1 MSIIDE
7 NTSLALLFSHRFE
20 MPLLLK
26 VYLKNEKKKNLS
38 EKHLNNEKK

>member
-7 NTSLALLFSHRFE
+7 NTSLALLISHRFE

-26 VYLKNEKKKNLS
+26 VYLKKEKNLS
-38 EKHLNNEKK
+38 EKHLNNEKI

>member
-7 NTSLALLFSHRFE
+7 NTSLALLISHRFE

-26 VYLKNEKKKNLS
+26 VYLKKEKKFVRKTF
-38 EKHLNNEKK
+38 E

>member
-7 NTSLALLFSHRFE
+7 NTSLALLISHQFE

-26 VYLKNEKKKNLS
+26 VYLKKKKR
-38 EKHLNNEKK
+38 KKRICQKNI